1 MKKRL
6 LSLFLAFVTLL
17 GILPT
22 AALAANTEEEAL
34 GEVDIYNGGYELS
47 YLTINGRIRT
57 QDYTYFNYVDAKGQ
71 KKEVPAYCV
80 NPNIKGVPQ
89 TVGVGESIKYL
100 ANERSSDP
108 KVVGIISNG
117 YPHRSLGE
125 LKLDNKYQ
133 AYYATKMA
141 LWCYLLPNWNIANLK
156 VAPGLTGSELDIGNR
171 ILAAAKDIYK
181 RGTTYNYML
190 EPRMT
195 ATPDKSAAYS
205 VTVDGKQYKQQV
217 FTIWSETWVYDYDI
231 AVSFADPGSVPQGT
245 RIVDENDQDI
255 TAVTTKWTGDGYG
268 GKFKVLYPADSI
280 EGESG
285 SVQLSLTADVAQYA
299 AMYAVCQEKD
309 KYGNLQ
315 NYICDLDNSRHMEL
329 AAVSSYTGG
338 GEPDPKETALKIVKL
353 EEGTKIPLEGAV
365 FSVYDPEGRKVGS
378 FSTSPDGTVIIPLTL
393 EGHYTVTEEIPP
405 QYHLLP
411 EERTQHADVEYNK
424 VATLIFWNAPYG
436 SIRVQKLSDTGD
448 ALNGV
453 TVQIKHIESGEVQ
466 TAKTKIG
473 GVAVFDQLQPGGWE
487 VRELAGIS
495 GWIADTDTV
504 QTVSV
509 VAGKTSD
516 VTIINKELPG
526 LRIIKY
532 ERGTMKAMPN
542 VSFEIFRDAESLGIF
557 QTDEFGEIL
566 LTDCKP
572 ATYRAEERDTGG
584 DGHVLDTTPQEVE
597 LKAGDGIKKL
607 VFFNDRLPGI
617 HLIKV
622 DSSDLSKPIANAKFR
637 FEAVDGSWGPEE
649 YTTSEDGT
657 IDLSKL
663 PADTAYIVTELDC
676 PGYVIDDA
684 QRIIHLDG
692 GEQAQFVF
700 TNSKLPSLH
709 LYKESS
715 DGKPLGGVTY
725 RLAKIEDGS
734 RYLDR
739 TSSGTGEICW
749 EGLEPGVYSLIET
762 STVSDHL
769 LDPTEYHVQLFPGKD
784 ATICLQNDKR
794 PNLTI
799 WKFDADDHS
808 IPIPNTTFLVEAA
821 DGHSVA
827 EVTTGPD
834 GSVTVPN
841 LWPGVF
847 KISERSVGNDAYLV
861 DAPDQYITLYPNRDR
876 EAYFYDHK
884 RPVIEIIKENSIT
897 HDRLPNVRFQ
907 VWYASNDTETGE
919 FNDLGVFTTDENG
932 RIELTG
938 PANGLRDGWFRVKE
952 LAPPAGF
959 SIKDS
964 DTQEAFIP
972 AGKGHTFL
980 FENTPLSALVV
991 YKQDSVTGAGI
1002 SGCRFQLKY
1011 LGGEVSGSG
1020 GTVIGNYVSSAN
1032 GSFTATGLKKG
1043 YYICEELESD
1053 GGHIIDSAPQSF
1065 YISGEDQDIVTL
1077 YFSNAP
1083 KGAVL
1088 VKKVSDDDKKLP
1100 LSGVEFFVTTSDGA
1114 VVGDNNGK
1122 FVTDSAGSFLVEN
1135 VAPGTSLVVK
1145 ETRAKPGYLL
1155 DDVPQTVQVKAGQT
1169 VTLEFR
1175 NKPLGNLVIEKWG
1188 RNGTKTVPLEGV
1200 KFEIKYAD
1208 GRYVDDGGGTLS
1220 SKGIY
1225 YSDSTGKITLSG
1237 VTGTVIATELESVS
1251 GYTIDPDSQSQ
1262 TVTINPNDTQ
1272 TLRFYNNAVGGVEI
1286 IKVSSADKT
1295 KRIPNTTFEI
1305 RRVSDDALVDTVTTG
1320 KTGSV
1325 FVTLEDDS
1333 YYAVETE
1340 SAEGFKLDNTP
1351 HYFTVKD
1358 GSCPP
1363 LTVTNA
1369 PLSGILLHKISTA
1382 DGKGIP
1388 GVSFILYDSGHNP
1401 IDQQTT
1407 DDRGY
1412 AWFEDLTVSGR
1423 YYLRELENEG
1433 YIPDTQERTVYVKA
1447 GETTKVTWKN
1457 TPITG
1462 QIQIVK
1468 KSADYNPT
1476 NGLPAGTL
1484 LEGAMFEIYDKA
1496 GNLVDT
1502 IRSDGR
1508 GLAISKQLPLSRYTI
1523 REVKAPSNYG
1533 VNEQE
1538 LTAYLEHEGQIV
1550 RFEVTNK
1557 SLTTG
1562 VSITKTGPKEAMS
1575 GQPVRYTFSGI
1586 SNTSNVRLDSFYFRD
1601 TLPAQVR
1608 LSTVVTGTW
1617 NFPGTYKITYR
1628 VNGGEHR
1635 TLADNLSTSKSYTLD
1650 ASAAALGLAGN
1661 ERVTEIMFVFGQAP
1675 AGFAQVEKPY
1685 LNCTAVSNLNAG
1697 SSFVNIADVGGV
1709 YNGTWVQAISR
1720 WVTKVYGK
1728 PIPLPRTGY

>member
-195 ATPDKSAAYS
+195 ATPDKSATYS

-424 VATLIFWNAPYG
+424 VATLTFWNAPYG

-663 PADTAYIVTELDC
+663 PADTAY
-676 PGYVIDDA
+676 
-684 QRIIHLDG
+684 
-692 GEQAQFVF
+692 
-700 TNSKLPSLH
+700 
-709 LYKESS
+709 
-715 DGKPLGGVTY
+715 
-725 RLAKIEDGS
+725 
-734 RYLDR
+734 
-739 TSSGTGEICW
+739 
-749 EGLEPGVYSLIET
+749 
-762 STVSDHL
+762 
-769 LDPTEYHVQLFPGKD
+769 
-784 ATICLQNDKR
+784 
-794 PNLTI
+794 
-799 WKFDADDHS
+799 
-808 IPIPNTTFLVEAA
+808 
-821 DGHSVA
+821 
-827 EVTTGPD
+827 
-834 GSVTVPN
+834 
-841 LWPGVF
+841 
-847 KISERSVGNDAYLV
+847 
-861 DAPDQYITLYPNRDR
+861 
-876 EAYFYDHK
+876 
-884 RPVIEIIKENSIT
+884 
-897 HDRLPNVRFQ
+897 
-907 VWYASNDTETGE
+907 
-919 FNDLGVFTTDENG
+919 
-932 RIELTG
+932 
-938 PANGLRDGWFRVKE
+938 
-952 LAPPAGF
+952 
-959 SIKDS
+959 
-964 DTQEAFIP
+964 
-972 AGKGHTFL
+972 
-980 FENTPLSALVV
+980 
-991 YKQDSVTGAGI
+991 
-1002 SGCRFQLKY
+1002 
-1011 LGGEVSGSG
+1011 
-1020 GTVIGNYVSSAN
+1020 
-1032 GSFTATGLKKG
+1032 
-1043 YYICEELESD
+1043 
-1053 GGHIIDSAPQSF
+1053 
-1065 YISGEDQDIVTL
+1065 
-1077 YFSNAP
+1077 
-1083 KGAVL
+1083 
-1088 VKKVSDDDKKLP
+1088 
-1100 LSGVEFFVTTSDGA
+1100 
-1114 VVGDNNGK
+1114 
-1122 FVTDSAGSFLVEN
+1122 
-1135 VAPGTSLVVK
+1135 
-1145 ETRAKPGYLL
+1145 
-1155 DDVPQTVQVKAGQT
+1155 
-1169 VTLEFR
+1169 
-1175 NKPLGNLVIEKWG
+1175 
-1188 RNGTKTVPLEGV
+1188 
-1200 KFEIKYAD
+1200 
-1208 GRYVDDGGGTLS
+1208 
-1220 SKGIY
+1220 
-1225 YSDSTGKITLSG
+1225 
-1237 VTGTVIATELESVS
+1237 
-1251 GYTIDPDSQSQ
+1251 
-1262 TVTINPNDTQ
+1262 
-1272 TLRFYNNAVGGVEI
+1272 
-1286 IKVSSADKT
+1286 
-1295 KRIPNTTFEI
+1295 
-1305 RRVSDDALVDTVTTG
+1305 RR
-1320 KTGSV
+1320 
-1325 FVTLEDDS
+1325 
-1333 YYAVETE
+1333 
-1340 SAEGFKLDNTP
+1340 
-1351 HYFTVKD
+1351 
-1358 GSCPP
+1358 
-1363 LTVTNA
+1363 
-1369 PLSGILLHKISTA
+1369 
-1382 DGKGIP
+1382 
-1388 GVSFILYDSGHNP
+1388 
-1401 IDQQTT
+1401 Q
-1407 DDRGY
+1407 
-1412 AWFEDLTVSGR
+1412 
-1423 YYLRELENEG
+1423 
-1433 YIPDTQERTVYVKA
+1433 
-1447 GETTKVTWKN
+1447 
-1457 TPITG
+1457 
-1462 QIQIVK
+1462 
-1468 KSADYNPT
+1468 
-1476 NGLPAGTL
+1476 
-1484 LEGAMFEIYDKA
+1484 
-1496 GNLVDT
+1496 
-1502 IRSDGR
+1502 
-1508 GLAISKQLPLSRYTI
+1508 
-1523 REVKAPSNYG
+1523 
-1533 VNEQE
+1533 
-1538 LTAYLEHEGQIV
+1538 
-1550 RFEVTNK
+1550 
-1557 SLTTG
+1557 
-1562 VSITKTGPKEAMS
+1562 
-1575 GQPVRYTFSGI
+1575 
-1586 SNTSNVRLDSFYFRD
+1586 
-1601 TLPAQVR
+1601 
-1608 LSTVVTGTW
+1608 
-1617 NFPGTYKITYR
+1617 
-1628 VNGGEHR
+1628 
-1635 TLADNLSTSKSYTLD
+1635 
-1650 ASAAALGLAGN
+1650 
-1661 ERVTEIMFVFGQAP
+1661 
-1675 AGFAQVEKPY
+1675 
-1685 LNCTAVSNLNAG
+1685 
-1697 SSFVNIADVGGV
+1697 
-1709 YNGTWVQAISR
+1709 
-1720 WVTKVYGK
+1720 
-1728 PIPLPRTGY
+1728 

>member
-405 QYHLLP
+405 QYHLLS

-424 VATLIFWNAPYG
+424 VATLTFWNAPYG

-622 DSSDLSKPIANAKFR
+622 DSSDLSKLIANAKFR

-663 PADTAYIVTELDC
+663 PADTAYMEILRREIQTEVIQPALRKLPPDEGTEILINPSGRFVLGGFEADTGLTGRKLMVDTYGGLAPHGGGALSGKDGSKVDRSGTYMARYIAKNIVAAGLAEKCTVSLAYAIGKADPVAVDIDTHGSGEYGDDVLVQAVRQVFELT
-676 PGYVIDDA
+676 PAGMI
-684 QRIIHLDG
+684 RTLGLDKPIF
-692 GEQAQFVF
+692 AQFCNYGHF
-700 TNSKLPSLH
+700 TH
-709 LYKESS
+709 
-715 DGKPLGGVTY
+715 
-725 RLAKIEDGS
+725 
-734 RYLDR
+734 
-739 TSSGTGEICW
+739 
-749 EGLEPGVYSLIET
+749 
-762 STVSDHL
+762 
-769 LDPTEYHVQLFPGKD
+769 Q
-784 ATICLQNDKR
+784 
-794 PNLTI
+794 
-799 WKFDADDHS
+799 
-808 IPIPNTTFLVEAA
+808 
-821 DGHSVA
+821 
-827 EVTTGPD
+827 
-834 GSVTVPN
+834 
-841 LWPGVF
+841 
-847 KISERSVGNDAYLV
+847 
-861 DAPDQYITLYPNRDR
+861 DAPWEQCDR
-876 EAYFYDHK
+876 AD
-884 RPVIEIIKENSIT
+884 
-897 HDRLPNVRFQ
+897 LLWNVC
-907 VWYASNDTETGE
+907 
-919 FNDLGVFTTDENG
+919 
-932 RIELTG
+932 
-938 PANGLRDGWFRVKE
+938 RVKE
-952 LAPPAGF
+952 AG
-959 SIKDS
+959 
-964 DTQEAFIP
+964 
-972 AGKGHTFL
+972 
-980 FENTPLSALVV
+980 
-991 YKQDSVTGAGI
+991 
-1002 SGCRFQLKY
+1002 
-1011 LGGEVSGSG
+1011 
-1020 GTVIGNYVSSAN
+1020 VSS
-1032 GSFTATGLKKG
+1032 
-1043 YYICEELESD
+1043 
-1053 GGHIIDSAPQSF
+1053 
-1065 YISGEDQDIVTL
+1065 
-1077 YFSNAP
+1077 
-1083 KGAVL
+1083 
-1088 VKKVSDDDKKLP
+1088 
-1100 LSGVEFFVTTSDGA
+1100 
-1114 VVGDNNGK
+1114 
-1122 FVTDSAGSFLVEN
+1122 
-1135 VAPGTSLVVK
+1135 
-1145 ETRAKPGYLL
+1145 R
-1155 DDVPQTVQVKAGQT
+1155 
-1169 VTLEFR
+1169 
-1175 NKPLGNLVIEKWG
+1175 
-1188 RNGTKTVPLEGV
+1188 
-1200 KFEIKYAD
+1200 
-1208 GRYVDDGGGTLS
+1208 
-1220 SKGIY
+1220 
-1225 YSDSTGKITLSG
+1225 
-1237 VTGTVIATELESVS
+1237 
-1251 GYTIDPDSQSQ
+1251 
-1262 TVTINPNDTQ
+1262 
-1272 TLRFYNNAVGGVEI
+1272 
-1286 IKVSSADKT
+1286 
-1295 KRIPNTTFEI
+1295 
-1305 RRVSDDALVDTVTTG
+1305 
-1320 KTGSV
+1320 
-1325 FVTLEDDS
+1325 
-1333 YYAVETE
+1333 
-1340 SAEGFKLDNTP
+1340 
-1351 HYFTVKD
+1351 
-1358 GSCPP
+1358 
-1363 LTVTNA
+1363 
-1369 PLSGILLHKISTA
+1369 
-1382 DGKGIP
+1382 
-1388 GVSFILYDSGHNP
+1388 
-1401 IDQQTT
+1401 
-1407 DDRGY
+1407 
-1412 AWFEDLTVSGR
+1412 
-1423 YYLRELENEG
+1423 
-1433 YIPDTQERTVYVKA
+1433 
-1447 GETTKVTWKN
+1447 
-1457 TPITG
+1457 
-1462 QIQIVK
+1462 
-1468 KSADYNPT
+1468 
-1476 NGLPAGTL
+1476 
-1484 LEGAMFEIYDKA
+1484 
-1496 GNLVDT
+1496 
-1502 IRSDGR
+1502 
-1508 GLAISKQLPLSRYTI
+1508 
-1523 REVKAPSNYG
+1523 
-1533 VNEQE
+1533 
-1538 LTAYLEHEGQIV
+1538 
-1550 RFEVTNK
+1550 
-1557 SLTTG
+1557 
-1562 VSITKTGPKEAMS
+1562 
-1575 GQPVRYTFSGI
+1575 
-1586 SNTSNVRLDSFYFRD
+1586 
-1601 TLPAQVR
+1601 
-1608 LSTVVTGTW
+1608 
-1617 NFPGTYKITYR
+1617 
-1628 VNGGEHR
+1628 
-1635 TLADNLSTSKSYTLD
+1635 
-1650 ASAAALGLAGN
+1650 
-1661 ERVTEIMFVFGQAP
+1661 
-1675 AGFAQVEKPY
+1675 
-1685 LNCTAVSNLNAG
+1685 
-1697 SSFVNIADVGGV
+1697 
-1709 YNGTWVQAISR
+1709 
-1720 WVTKVYGK
+1720 
-1728 PIPLPRTGY
+1728 